1 MLKNGIVLYNN
12 VRLTVIT
19 ENLIRCEISPRASF
33 CDYQTAFA
41 VNRKYNGCKYEVCET
56 ERAITVSTE
65 SMSITYK
72 MDDAVTFTADNL
84 FGTLSGKDWKYGD
97 QNEENLGGTLSTLD
111 GVEGYA
117 KVEDGILSKDGWF
130 VLDDSTNL
138 VVENDWIKTNFKRN
152 ETDIYIFSYGR
163 DYKKALRTLFYVSG
177 NPALPR
183 KYVFG
188 SWYSRWWPYT
198 DEEILGIVDEYDAH
212 DFPLDIMVIDM
223 DWHHHDWTCRDNE
236 ECRKHKAVYGYGH
249 ATNLGWTGY
258 SWNRNL
264 IKDPKKMLGELHE
277 RNIYVTLND
286 HPHDG
291 VRTHEDAYADF
302 MKDMGLDPDSG
313 VNLEFD
319 LGDKRYMDA
328 FFKNV
333 HEPLEEEGVDFWWV
347 DWQQDHLKPVIKGT
361 NARHLQWLNPCYFM
375 HTAKN
380 GKRGIS
386 YSRWG
391 GFGNQKYPIY
401 FSGDTKSTWECLKF
415 QVEFT
420 AQSSNAGLFYWGHD
434 TGGFFGE
441 RNAEMYVRWTQFT
454 GFSACLR
461 VHSQRDKVLDR
472 RPWMWGEEAEQAM
485 RKIYHMRS
493 QLMPYIYSVAYKAY
507 EEGLPM
513 MMPMYIEYPEEAAAY
528 ENAQQYLFGEAFLCA
543 PITSPME
550 NDKADQKVWINEDTY
565 YDYFTGEKYEPGNH
579 IFECPLDRFPL
590 LVKAGVPV
598 PMQPYT
604 KRMTSESLQELV
616 IRCYPGKEGNFTL
629 YEDDGISSQYLEGK
643 CLKTKLSYQNDSGKI
658 TVEIE
663 PYGKGYQGM
672 PEVRDYRME
681 LMCTEKKLQVVNGV
695 ECQVE
700 FLDGC
705 NVISLKGRNIRE
717 KIRVELDSK

>member
-333 HEPLEEEGVDFWWV
+333 HEPLEEEGVEV
-347 DWQQDHLKPVIKGT
+347 VYLSRTPEISTTQIK
-361 NARHLQWLNPCYFM
+361 NDLNN
-375 HTAKN
+375 K
-380 GKRGIS
+380 
-386 YSRWG
+386 
-391 GFGNQKYPIY
+391 
-401 FSGDTKSTWECLKF
+401 
-415 QVEFT
+415 
-420 AQSSNAGLFYWGHD
+420 
-434 TGGFFGE
+434 
-441 RNAEMYVRWTQFT
+441 
-454 GFSACLR
+454 
-461 VHSQRDKVLDR
+461 
-472 RPWMWGEEAEQAM
+472 
-485 RKIYHMRS
+485 
-493 QLMPYIYSVAYKAY
+493 
-507 EEGLPM
+507 
-513 MMPMYIEYPEEAAAY
+513 
-528 ENAQQYLFGEAFLCA
+528 
-543 PITSPME
+543 
-550 NDKADQKVWINEDTY
+550 
-565 YDYFTGEKYEPGNH
+565 
-579 IFECPLDRFPL
+579 
-590 LVKAGVPV
+590 
-598 PMQPYT
+598 
-604 KRMTSESLQELV
+604 
-616 IRCYPGKEGNFTL
+616 
-629 YEDDGISSQYLEGK
+629 
-643 CLKTKLSYQNDSGKI
+643 
-658 TVEIE
+658 
-663 PYGKGYQGM
+663 
-672 PEVRDYRME
+672 
-681 LMCTEKKLQVVNGV
+681 
-695 ECQVE
+695 
-700 FLDGC
+700 
-705 NVISLKGRNIRE
+705 
-717 KIRVELDSK
+717 